1 VSGRRRDDNCNHTPI
16 FAGLSGERVP
26 PRDVISGNS
35 GNRGVRTIGLPI
47 VTSVLIAS
55 DSVAVAAEVQSV
67 LPAPAYSTRVVTSGP
82 DVLKVARRNP
92 PDLIVLDFQIGNMGG
107 MATCMD
113 IRLDTS
119 AGRPDIPVLLLLDR
133 RADVFLARRANASGW
148 VIKPTDPIRLR
159 KAVQALLAG
168 SRYEDSSYTPNPVVV
183 PSTS

>member
-1 VSGRRRDDNCNHTPI
+1 
-16 FAGLSGERVP
+16 
-26 PRDVISGNS
+26 
-35 GNRGVRTIGLPI
+35 LPI

-55 DSVAVAAEVQSV
+55 DSAAVAAEVQSV
-67 LPAPAYSTRVVTSGP
+67 LPSPQFTTRVVTSGP
-82 DVLKVARRNP
+82 DVLTVARIAP

-133 RADVFLARRANASGW
+133 RADVFLARRAHASGW

-159 KAVQALLAG
+159 KAVTALLAG
-168 SRYEDSSYTPNPVVV
+168 ERYEDESFTPNPVVI
-183 PSTS
+183 PAS